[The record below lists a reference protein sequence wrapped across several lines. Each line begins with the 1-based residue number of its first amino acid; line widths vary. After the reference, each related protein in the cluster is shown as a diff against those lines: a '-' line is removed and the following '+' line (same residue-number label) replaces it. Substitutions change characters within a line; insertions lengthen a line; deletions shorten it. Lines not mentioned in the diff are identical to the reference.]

1 MKTKADLEEKRRNQV
16 RMQQEIKQKEQQK
29 ISLQTYFNSQNE
41 ELAAKTEDIER
52 LVVRYGQTKSELD
65 DMQEIIHREREDLME
80 RIREL
85 TREIR
90 LKHLIID

>member
-1 MKTKADLEEKRRNQV
+1 MTNKLSQV
-16 RMQQEIKQKEQQK
+16 
-29 ISLQTYFNSQNE
+29 T
-41 ELAAKTEDIER
+41 
-52 LVVRYGQTKSELD
+52 GELD

-90 LKHLIID
+90 MKHLIIDQFIPAQEYQRIERRAMWND

>member
-1 MKTKADLEEKRRNQV
+1 MAQV
-16 RMQQEIKQKEQQK
+16 K
-29 ISLQTYFNSQNE
+29 
-41 ELAAKTEDIER
+41 
-52 LVVRYGQTKSELD
+52 GELD

-90 LKHLIID
+90 MKHLIIDQFIPAIEY